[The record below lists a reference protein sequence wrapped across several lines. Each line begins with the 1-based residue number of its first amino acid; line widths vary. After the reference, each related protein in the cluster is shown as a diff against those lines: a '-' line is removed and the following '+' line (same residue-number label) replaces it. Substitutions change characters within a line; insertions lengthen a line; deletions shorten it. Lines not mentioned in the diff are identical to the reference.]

1 MVVLP
6 NRIRYYQL
14 CVGSGDISERC
25 PGDLVVIDLQGRVA
39 GVACAQNQPPTG
51 HTSPAGGRQRGSR
64 EDERWKKMVVP
75 LVIEMNGEQ
84 SC

>member
-51 HTSPAGGRQRGSR
+51 HLASGGRQRGSR